1 MELVEEEFV
10 KKPKTIEDV
19 IRCLNGVVMDPSI
32 AFYEGSKFCRNIS
45 AELIK
50 STINSLSEK
59 LDVPRYTLALMYSID
74 AEESDEELQENWRS
88 NIDDLRVLYG
98 TSPKGTARQAE
109 KLINVGRNTRLVRG
123 MCKALK
129 SEIEIDRRAIEP
141 TWLAVLYAEG
151 SEQSVAEFKR
161 IVNFLKPETVAYLE
175 RYSGKANAI

>member
-1 MELVEEEFV
+1 MELVEDEFV

-19 IRCLNGVVMDPSI
+19 IRCLNGIVMDPSI
-32 AFYEGSKFCRNIS
+32 AFYEGSKFCRSIT

-50 STINSLSEK
+50 STISALSEK
-59 LDVPRYTLALMYSID
+59 LGVPRYTLALVYSID
-74 AEESDEELQENWRS
+74 TEKSDEELQENWRR
-88 NIDDLRVLYG
+88 NIEDLRVLYG

-109 KLINVGRNTRLVRG
+109 KLISVGRNTQLVRG

-161 IVNFLKPETVAYLE
+161 IANFLKPETIAYLE

>member
-1 MELVEEEFV
+1 
-10 KKPKTIEDV
+10 
-19 IRCLNGVVMDPSI
+19 
-32 AFYEGSKFCRNIS
+32 
-45 AELIK
+45 
-50 STINSLSEK
+50 
-59 LDVPRYTLALMYSID
+59 MYSID
-74 AEESDEELQENWRS
+74 AEESDEELQENWRR

-109 KLINVGRNTRLVRG
+109 KLINVGRNARLVRG

-141 TWLAVLYAEG
+141 TWLAALYAEG

-175 RYSGKANAI
+175 RYSGKANSI